1 MLYLMKLRITNKKR
15 LVICINVT
23 YKKISTCM
31 CRFMKHKIED
41 ACIKIVTENISRG
54 VKKYDPIL

>member
-1 MLYLMKLRITNKKR
+1 MKLRITNKKR

-54 VKKYDPIL
+54 VNKYDPIL

>member
-1 MLYLMKLRITNKKR
+1 
-15 LVICINVT
+15 
-23 YKKISTCM
+23 M

-41 ACIKIVTENISRG
+41 AGIKIVTENISRG